1 MFSGNSVL
9 TKIPTD
15 TGFQSGYKLPHIHGR
30 KEGADVMAHDIAIL
44 NNIHN
49 FYMSTYADKTNS
61 PYDTHKKS
69 ELRGVYNSIV
79 KINKDSPLYILDNTD
94 EGREYVVG
102 LKENAR
108 SLKNTIA
115 SVGGLD
121 EADILGKK
129 SAASSDGNVV
139 EASFIGEID
148 EDASAPEFDIEVE
161 NLASPQINLGRYLP
175 DKEHVDLAPG
185 VYSFDVSINDV
196 NELRYE
202 FQFNIKDED
211 TNRDVQERLGRLI
224 NNAGIG
230 LTAEV
235 ISDEAGE
242 RSYLRLE
249 SVATGMKN
257 GSGELFSVSDENS
270 SKTSGA
276 VDYFGIDYVSRM
288 GNDAHF
294 KINGEERSA
303 SGNTFTVGKMYELTL
318 KGTNPEGESVHVGI
332 MTDVE
337 SMTENMN
344 TLIGGYNSFVEA
356 VTEYSDNHPISNR
369 LVNEM
374 SAISRTYAEG
384 LTEMGVNLNVDGTLE
399 LDEEQFKKSVRE
411 GKAAAVAPAIKDFA
425 QSLVR
430 KSNQIALDP
439 MNYAEKTI
447 VAYKNPGKSLVNP
460 YTSSAY
466 SGMLFN
472 SYC

>member
-1 MFSGNSVL
+1 
-9 TKIPTD
+9 
-15 TGFQSGYKLPHIHGR
+15 
-30 KEGADVMAHDIAIL
+30 MAQNIAIL

-102 LKENAR
+102 LKEQAR

-121 EADILGKK
+121 EADILSKK
-129 SAASSDGNVV
+129 AAASSDSSVV
-139 EASFIGEID
+139 EARYIGDPEEGTD
-148 EDASAPEFDIEVE
+148 APEFDIEVKH
-161 NLASPQINLGRYLP
+161 LASPQVNLGRYLP
-175 DKEHVDLAPG
+175 NDEHVDLPSD
-185 VYSFDVSINDV
+185 VYSFDVSIND
-196 NELRYE
+196 LRYE

-211 TNRDVQERLGRLI
+211 TNKDVQERLGRLI

-235 ISDEAGE
+235 VSDDQGQ

-249 SVATGMKN
+249 SLATGEKGVN
-257 GSGELFSVSDENS
+257 GQLFGISDDNS
-270 SKTSGA
+270 SKASGA
-276 VDYFGIDYVSRM
+276 VNYFGIDYVSRL
-288 GNDAHF
+288 GADAEF
-294 KINGEERSA
+294 TINGESRTTA
-303 SGNTFTVGKMYELTL
+303 SNTFTVERMYELNL
-318 KGTNPEGESVHVGI
+318 KGVSQDGPAHVGL

-337 SMTENMN
+337 SMQENIN
-344 TLIGGYNSFVEA
+344 TLIGGYNTFVKAAIEF
-356 VTEYSDNHPISNR
+356 SDTHPISSR

-384 LTEMGVNLNVDGTLE
+384 LTGLGVSLNVDGTLE
-399 LDEEQFKKSVRE
+399 LDEDSFRKSVRE
-411 GKAAAVAPAIKDFA
+411 GSAVESAASVRDFA
-425 QSLVR
+425 RSLVR
-430 KSNQIALDP
+430 KSNQVALDP

>member
-1 MFSGNSVL
+1 MIKNLDGYRV
-9 TKIPTD
+9 
-15 TGFQSGYKLPHIHGR
+15 QSRLELPHIHGR

-79 KINKDSPLYILDNTD
+79 KINKDSPLYILDNSD

-102 LKENAR
+102 LKESAR

-121 EADILGKK
+121 EVDILGKK
-129 SAASSDGNVV
+129 AAASSDGNIVD
-139 EASFIGEID
+139 ASFIGEID
-148 EDASAPEFDIEVE
+148 EDADAPEFDIEVQ

-175 DKEHVDLAPG
+175 DKEAVGLTPD
-185 VYSFDVSINDV
+185 VYSFDVGI

-202 FQFNIKDED
+202 FQFNIKEED

-224 NNAGIG
+224 NNANIG

-235 ISDEAGE
+235 VSDEAGE

-249 SVATGMKN
+249 SVSTGAKN
-257 GSGELFSVSDENS
+257 GSGVLFEISDDNS

-276 VDYFGIDYVSRM
+276 VNYFGIDYVSRM
-288 GNDAHF
+288 GTDAHF
-294 KINGEERSA
+294 KINGEDRSA
-303 SGNTFTVGKMYELTL
+303 SGNTFTVGHMYELTL
-318 KGTNPEGESVHVGI
+318 KGTNPEGESVHVGL

-337 SMTENMN
+337 SMAENMN
-344 TLIGGYNSFVEA
+344 TLIGGYNTFVKA
-356 VTEYSDNHPISNR
+356 VTEYSDTHPISSR

-374 SAISRTYAEG
+374 TAISRTYAEG
-384 LTEMGVNLNVDGTLE
+384 LTDMGVNLNVDGTLE
-399 LDEEQFKKSVRE
+399 LDKDHFEKSVRD
-411 GKAAAVAPAIKDFA
+411 GSAAESASSIKDFA
-425 QSLVR
+425 QALVR

-439 MNYAEKTI
+439 MNYTEKTI

>member
-1 MFSGNSVL
+1 
-9 TKIPTD
+9 
-15 TGFQSGYKLPHIHGR
+15 
-30 KEGADVMAHDIAIL
+30 MAQNIAIL

-49 FYMSTYADKTNS
+49 FYMSTYADKSNS

-79 KINKDSPLYILDNTD
+79 KINKDSPLYILDNSD

-108 SLKNTIA
+108 SLKNAIA

-121 EADILGKK
+121 EADILNKK
-129 SAASSDGNVV
+129 AAASSDESVV
-139 EASFIGEID
+139 EASFVGEID
-148 EDASAPEFDIEVE
+148 EGEPAPEFDIEVKS
-161 NLASPQINLGRYLP
+161 LATPQVNLGRYLP
-175 DKEHVDLAPG
+175 DDEPVDLPSDI
-185 VYSFDVSINDV
+185 YSFDVSIND
-196 NELRYE
+196 LRYE
-202 FQFNIKDED
+202 FQFNIKEED

-235 ISDEAGE
+235 ISDEDGA

-249 SVATGMKN
+249 SVSTGTKN
-257 GSGELFSVSDENS
+257 GSGQLFSVSDEDS
-270 SKTSGA
+270 SKASGT
-276 VDYFGIDYVSRM
+276 VNYLGIDYVARLGS
-288 GNDAHF
+288 DAKF
-294 KINGEERSA
+294 AINGEERSA
-303 SGNTFTVGKMYELTL
+303 SGNNFTVGKMYELNL
-318 KGTNPEGESVHVGI
+318 KGVSPEGRPARVGL

-337 SMTENMN
+337 AMQENLS
-344 TLIGGYNSFVEA
+344 TLIGGYNSFVKA
-356 VTEYSDNHPISNR
+356 AAEYSDTHPISNR

-384 LTEMGVNLNVDGTLE
+384 LTEMGVSLNVDGTLE
-399 LDEEQFKKSVRE
+399 LDEESFKKSIRDGTAV
-411 GKAAAVAPAIKDFA
+411 GAASSIRDFA

-439 MNYAEKTI
+439 LSYAEKTI

>member
-1 MFSGNSVL
+1 
-9 TKIPTD
+9 
-15 TGFQSGYKLPHIHGR
+15 
-30 KEGADVMAHDIAIL
+30 MAQNIAIL

-79 KINKDSPLYILDNTD
+79 KINKDSPLYILDNSD

-115 SVGGLD
+115 SVGGLE
-121 EADILGKK
+121 EADILNKK
-129 SAASSDGNVV
+129 AAASSDESAV
-139 EASFIGEID
+139 EAKFVGELD
-148 EDASAPEFDIEVE
+148 EDLTAPEFDIEVR
-161 NLASPQINLGRYLP
+161 NLASPQVNLGRYLP
-175 DKEHVDLAPG
+175 DNEPVDLPSDI
-185 VYSFDVSINDV
+185 YSFDVSIND
-196 NELRYE
+196 LRYE
-202 FQFNIKDED
+202 FQFNIKEED

-235 ISDEAGE
+235 ISDEDGA

-249 SVATGMKN
+249 SVATGTRN
-257 GSGELFSVSDENS
+257 GTGQLFTVSDENS
-270 SKTSGA
+270 SKASGA
-276 VDYFGIDYVSRM
+276 VNYLGIDYTSRL
-288 GNDAHF
+288 GSDASF
-294 KINGEERSA
+294 TINGEERSA
-303 SGNTFTVGKMYELTL
+303 AGNTFTVGHMYELTL
-318 KGTNPEGESVHVGI
+318 KGQSPEGQPAHVGL

-337 SMTENMN
+337 SMQENLN
-344 TLIGGYNSFVEA
+344 TLIGGYNAFIKA
-356 VTEYSDNHPISNR
+356 ATEYSDTHPISNR

-384 LTEMGVNLNVDGTLE
+384 LTDMGVNLNVDGTLE
-399 LDEEQFKKSVRE
+399 LDEESFKKSVRDGSAFE
-411 GKAAAVAPAIKDFA
+411 AASSVKDFA

-439 MNYAEKTI
+439 LSYAEKTI